1 MLLAKTIYLS
11 VDGTGG
17 VASNGIAAWSFSVI
31 AEFQDG
37 AQAFGGFMSGLVG
50 LSESQHWIGADSKS
64 AGSAEMSAQVWAV
77 MWVMQYFSSLNGPH
91 VVILFDSC
99 YAAAIA
105 TAKATPRIQLRL
117 AAILSGLAMA
127 LQEQTR
133 VSFHHIKSHDGH
145 PWNELADAGA
155 NAASTGLYSTPICTP
170 ACI

>member
-1 MLLAKTIYLS
+1 MP
-11 VDGTGG
+11 
-17 VASNGIAAWSFSVI
+17 
-31 AEFQDG
+31 
-37 AQAFGGFMSGLVG
+37 
-50 LSESQHWIGADSKS
+50 
-64 AGSAEMSAQVWAV
+64 AQVWAV

-105 TAKATPRIQLRL
+105 TAKATPRIHLRL
-117 AAILSGLAMA
+117 AAILSGLVMA

-155 NAASTGLYSTPICTP
+155 SAASTGLYSTPICTP
-170 ACI
+170 PPASLNGLALIARPLRQVGPFYTTRVRKH